1 MAIIKTSHWFE
12 ISNPNFV
19 KGSVAKIHPRKIKL
33 LIKALKLIK
42 SKRESLSWYLYFSQK
57 FSNLNE
63 SNNQDI
69 SWFFTKNFQK
79 FSTIFWV
86 DKTTILRIKTLIEFL
101 SKKLF
106 VSRNLLKITCAYA
119 LEKIWEIF
127 ENFEH
132 WFLGFF
138 KNQRDDT
145 ISTVRTG
152 RYGLIRSDTMSTNKY
167 RDKSTYVR

>member
-1 MAIIKTSHWFE
+1 MIFHK
-12 ISNPNFV
+12 
-19 KGSVAKIHPRKIKL
+19 
-33 LIKALKLIK
+33 
-42 SKRESLSWYLYFSQK
+42 K
-57 FSNLNE
+57 FL
-63 SNNQDI
+63 
-69 SWFFTKNFQK
+69 
-79 FSTIFWV
+79 TIFWV

-106 VSRNLLKITCAYA
+106 VSRKPKDYMRLCSRKNLR
-119 LEKIWEIF
+119 IF

-152 RYGLIRSDTMSTNKY
+152 RYGLIRTDTMSTNKY
-167 RDKSTYVR
+167 GDKSTYVR